1 MTGDRWGGCPH
12 IDLYTGD
19 AVFLSGLKNGSGVTF
34 AFVLRRI
41 ALVGGPQSCGRS
53 RALAFTKFV
62 GASRIEGLAIEVK
75 LAMPNDYTV
84 ELAAAGFFPQVETNG
99 SKLADQTSRSKEKEE
114 LSWQ

>member
-1 MTGDRWGGCPH
+1 MTADRWGGCSH
-12 IDLYTGD
+12 IDLYCGE

-34 AFVLRRI
+34 TVVLRRI
-41 ALVGGPQSCGRS
+41 AEAGGPQSCGRS

-84 ELAAAGFFPQVETNG
+84 KLGSRIFPIGRN
-99 SKLADQTSRSKEKEE
+99 
-114 LSWQ
+114 